1 MEKKILWVSYRPM
14 PEEAYVGLKRIYG
27 EVAVEWFNGYDME
40 EDGFMS
46 WDWEE
51 ILRHSEGFDI
61 IAIDHS
67 AVWGNDTV
75 YEELTKPTNNTKPVI
90 RNKVSYHT
98 DENGRHSEHSWWEQ
112 IIVSIKEL

>member
-1 MEKKILWVSYRPM
+1 MEKKILWVSAHQM
-14 PEEAYVGLKRIYG
+14 SEEAYVGLKRIYG
-27 EVAVEWFNGYDME
+27 EVAVELFAGYDME

-61 IAIDHS
+61 IAIDHG
-67 AVWGNDTV
+67 AIWGNDNV
-75 YEELTKPTNNTKPVI
+75 YEELTRPTNNTKPVI
-90 RNKVSYHT
+90 RNMTSYHKY
-98 DENGRHSEHSWWEQ
+98 ENRGSSMHSWWEQ